1 MENQDKLFEQFKK
14 AAENQETKDFP
25 GMEKIWSRVD
35 AKLDTQVFKAQKKTN
50 TNWKKFAIAASL
62 VVGSVFAF
70 ELWKQFETTNK
81 VIQNSVVETT
91 NKEIKI
97 HISNDSTEIVVDK
110 KNVID
115 TKINE
120 KIVHQQIQS
129 ANQVAVTES
138 KPIAKD
144 SIQIRSIASPI
155 WEEEKNNFIK
165 PRVYE
170 ATTLKRVKPE
180 VDENKS
186 KEELAKSNTIVKKAP
201 PLIIVDGKIAGKKV
215 TDDVE
220 TIVELKEPLYI
231 INGKEYSEKEVFGP
245 NPTSPYYPLN
255 KQEIESIS
263 IYQNEEAIE
272 LYGEKGKKGVVVIKT
287 KNEKPAILNK

>member
-155 WEEEKNNFIK
+155 WEEEKNNFN
-165 PRVYE
+165 V
-170 ATTLKRVKPE
+170 
-180 VDENKS
+180 S
-186 KEELAKSNTIVKKAP
+186 
-201 PLIIVDGKIAGKKV
+201 
-215 TDDVE
+215 
-220 TIVELKEPLYI
+220 
-231 INGKEYSEKEVFGP
+231 
-245 NPTSPYYPLN
+245 
-255 KQEIESIS
+255 
-263 IYQNEEAIE
+263 
-272 LYGEKGKKGVVVIKT
+272 
-287 KNEKPAILNK
+287 